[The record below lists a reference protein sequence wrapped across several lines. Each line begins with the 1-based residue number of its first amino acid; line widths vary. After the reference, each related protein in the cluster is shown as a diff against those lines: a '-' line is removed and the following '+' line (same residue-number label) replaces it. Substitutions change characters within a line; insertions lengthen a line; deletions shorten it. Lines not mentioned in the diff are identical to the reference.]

1 MGFDRN
7 YNAVY
12 FFNHDPDML
21 YVEMSKPSTVTAS
34 HLPLDMLLKRYSW
47 HVIDTKSLFDS
58 FVSSLDIRG
67 IREYDLYEA
76 LLGPVGG
83 HYSLKRGLYDDKK
96 EESDKAAR
104 VREREDL
111 ERRLANA
118 RIACQAEEDGGR
130 RSGRLQSR
138 AQVCDTRQTWNLGK
152 NESGHVSDHI
162 IPLCRW
168 IFVK

>member
-1 MGFDRN
+1 MTSRTEPVGYDRN
-7 YNAVY
+7 HNAVY

-21 YVEMSKPSTVTAS
+21 YVEISKPSTATVT
-34 HLPLDMLLKRYSW
+34 HLPSDVLMNRYSW

-58 FVSSLDIRG
+58 YASSLDIRG
-67 IREYDLYEA
+67 TRESDLYDA

-83 HYSLKRGLYDDKK
+83 YCSLKRGLFDDLK

-104 VREREDL
+104 LREREDL

-118 RIACQAEEDGGR
+118 RIACQAEEEGGR

-138 AQVCDTRQTWNLGK
+138 AQVCGMP
-152 NESGHVSDHI
+152 E
-162 IPLCRW
+162 LCFCTFCKCC
-168 IFVK
+168 I